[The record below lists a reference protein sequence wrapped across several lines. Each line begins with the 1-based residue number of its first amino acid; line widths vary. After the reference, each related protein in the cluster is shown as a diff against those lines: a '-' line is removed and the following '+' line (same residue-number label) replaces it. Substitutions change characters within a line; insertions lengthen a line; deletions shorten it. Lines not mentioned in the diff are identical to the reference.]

1 MASNELAVW
10 NADLQSGDKRRV
22 MKTAKRLADINK
34 QVPPEWIFTRTDRF
48 WNRAYSELTP
58 DLIEASGTDPRNASG
73 SAMLK
78 IKSGSRHNP
87 YLADCDKTMVGVI
100 VETAGIKMPYYV
112 FTHRQRYENSAWT
125 YTSELHGIADIFKYL
140 IIFPTWWLPIQVQ
153 PISHAVLAGPIVTV
167 LENVISECALR
178 IQSGIMDFFNNAL
191 SLDLDVRTWI
201 GTWMQAAER
210 DGLSIDTFI
219 RMLKTPMYVV
229 RTNPF
234 LDGSP
239 LWAKTVRMVP
249 LSEVIEEATQSYG
262 IDVSIELWEV
272 GDPQP
277 DPFANLDQ
285 PTYVVRVRDRTQITG
300 PTKTILDSVLRT
312 TVDLGGSLGILFNP
326 LITGVPG
333 MEGVYVSPLLGIQY
347 TEPWTYLIAPEPGE
361 DGSVLSC
368 EIAHHTQTGW
378 QHVIGGKS
386 PKWLVCAPRATGGRR
401 LTSHLKRSHQ
411 RMVLIRHRRSADSAR
426 IHWHTKRSPL
436 RISQ

>member
-48 WNRAYSELTP
+48 WNRAYSELTS

-100 VETAGIKMPYYV
+100 VETAGIKMPHYV

-219 RMLKTPMYVV
+219 RMLKTP
-229 RTNPF
+229 
-234 LDGSP
+234 L
-239 LWAKTVRMVP
+239 
-249 LSEVIEEATQSYG
+249 
-262 IDVSIELWEV
+262 
-272 GDPQP
+272 
-277 DPFANLDQ
+277 
-285 PTYVVRVRDRTQITG
+285 
-300 PTKTILDSVLRT
+300 
-312 TVDLGGSLGILFNP
+312 
-326 LITGVPG
+326 
-333 MEGVYVSPLLGIQY
+333 
-347 TEPWTYLIAPEPGE
+347 
-361 DGSVLSC
+361 
-368 EIAHHTQTGW
+368 
-378 QHVIGGKS
+378 
-386 PKWLVCAPRATGGRR
+386 
-401 LTSHLKRSHQ
+401 
-411 RMVLIRHRRSADSAR
+411 
-426 IHWHTKRSPL
+426 
-436 RISQ
+436 